1 MTTAGEHLPGCTAR
15 SLTRS
20 CESEHRGFFRC
31 SPRARNAAAFAASS
45 YCEAVPS
52 LHDDAQRHLSSP
64 SDPDASSDDV
74 EAETDPISSKPE
86 DVPRT
91 RRPSSRTVVARTF
104 VLVYAA
110 AIATAVLI
118 PSPRAIGTF
127 KYNIGML
134 LRRLA
139 ARASQSDPTQLGDVV
154 TNVAAFIP
162 LTLLFGIAWR
172 RVPVWVWGIIGTVI
186 SVCAETAQY
195 LVPELSRRPDIWNVV
210 ENSLGAWFGALI
222 AAALPSHRRPASSG
236 QSDWQG

>member
-1 MTTAGEHLPGCTAR
+1 M
-15 SLTRS
+15 
-20 CESEHRGFFRC
+20 
-31 SPRARNAAAFAASS
+31 
-45 YCEAVPS
+45 PS

>member
-1 MTTAGEHLPGCTAR
+1 MASPPR

-20 CESEHRGFFRC
+20 PGSEHRGLFRW
-31 SPRARNAAAFAASS
+31 STRARNAAALAASS
-45 YCEAVPS
+45 YCEAVPP
-52 LHDDAQRHLSSP
+52 LHDDAQRYLSSP
-64 SDPDASSDDV
+64 DDPDASSAYA
-74 EAETDPISSKPE
+74 EAETHQLNSQPE
-86 DVPRT
+86 DAPRT
-91 RRPSSRTVVARTF
+91 RRPSSQTVVARTF

-118 PSPRAIGTF
+118 PNPRAIGTF

-139 ARASQSDPTQLGDVV
+139 ARASQPDPTQLGDVV

-195 LVPELSRRPDIWNVV
+195 LVPELTRRPDIWNVV
-210 ENSLGAWFGALI
+210 ENSLGAWLGALI
-222 AAALPSHRRPASSG
+222 AALAKGYLR
-236 QSDWQG
+236 QSR